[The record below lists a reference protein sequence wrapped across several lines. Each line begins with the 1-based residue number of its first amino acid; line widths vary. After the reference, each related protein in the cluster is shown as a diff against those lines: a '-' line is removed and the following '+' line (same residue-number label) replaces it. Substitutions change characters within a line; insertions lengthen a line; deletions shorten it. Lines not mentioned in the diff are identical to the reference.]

1 MPLQSNL
8 AFIEPY
14 NQAFQYLRA
23 RAVGR
28 TQLDVLT
35 EWVLDVRTSNLS
47 LKHSAGEAI
56 PIGVVSK
63 VVLRCA
69 LAFLRFTTPYIVLE
83 YLDNTKAIFILDLQE
98 EQPSL
103 RSLDVDLSSYR
114 DITLTY
120 WRSMHKDKLIVTAIK
135 EDGIYSG
142 TLDEK
147 NNLVMELFNR
157 VEVNEPRR
165 AIHRVGVNTANQLQT
180 EIVDIV
186 INQ

>member
-1 MPLQSNL
+1 M
-8 AFIEPY
+8 
-14 NQAFQYLRA
+14 
-23 RAVGR
+23 
-28 TQLDVLT
+28 
-35 EWVLDVRTSNLS
+35 
-47 LKHSAGEAI
+47 
-56 PIGVVSK
+56 
-63 VVLRCA
+63 
-69 LAFLRFTTPYIVLE
+69 
-83 YLDNTKAIFILDLQE
+83 DLQE
-98 EQPSL
+98 EQPTL

-135 EDGIYSG
+135 EDGVYSG